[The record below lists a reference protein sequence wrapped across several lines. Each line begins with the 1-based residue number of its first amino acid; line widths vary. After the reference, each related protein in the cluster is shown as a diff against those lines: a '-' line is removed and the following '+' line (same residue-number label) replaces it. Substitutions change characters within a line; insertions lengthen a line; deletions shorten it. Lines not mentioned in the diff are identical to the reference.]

1 MEQFTF
7 IVILLA
13 IFAFGAAINGCV
25 LIAVFLDHKNIVKS
39 RVDFITTV
47 LVSVTFT
54 WCLGRTVIEALLA
67 YGAISPT
74 DKGIAGFS
82 NVAVVSTFWLN
93 MLLAFERWNQIRGNR
108 YSIMGYG
115 FFYFCMGG
123 FLCLIAGIFISTLY
137 STKVKTQS
145 GSDGIRPTS
154 QPEQSIW
161 IFATIASYVL
171 SLTIMCVL
179 YTWTYIRSS
188 KELLNHPNLVAY
200 FAQQRAETIDEAQLR
215 TVRLNIERQILIKC
229 MTLSSSLAFSY
240 LPFFVYVITS
250 LLAGVEF
257 DQTTVLF
264 YVSTIISAADGLV
277 TPCVVIYV
285 QKEVRDAML
294 FWK

>member
-82 NVAVVSTFWLN
+82 NVAV
-93 MLLAFERWNQIRGNR
+93 
-108 YSIMGYG
+108 
-115 FFYFCMGG
+115 
-123 FLCLIAGIFISTLY
+123 
-137 STKVKTQS
+137 S